1 MFSNDWNVEKCQI
14 QIYKSGRLLVVRAEK
29 SRGFALR
36 FQEKLMGIQD
46 DLFPIDI

>member
-1 MFSNDWNVEKCQI
+1 MIGMSKDSRFK
-14 QIYKSGRLLVVRAEK
+14 IYKSGRLLVVRAEK

-46 DLFPIDI
+46 ELFPIDI